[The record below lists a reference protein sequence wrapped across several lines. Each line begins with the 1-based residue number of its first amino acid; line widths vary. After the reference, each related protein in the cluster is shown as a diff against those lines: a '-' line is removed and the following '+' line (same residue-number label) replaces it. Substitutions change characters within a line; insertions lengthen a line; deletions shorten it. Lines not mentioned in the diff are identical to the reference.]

1 MTDNAFP
8 PIWLDRALVDRLCV
22 MRGVGESCSRD
33 FADRGGGASHAQR
46 RMFEFLKSL
55 RDAAQALVEN
65 TRPHAKTP
73 FRYGDEIDAIL
84 SACRDAQAEP
94 WNEEAAIRLIR
105 LAGSILNYHDAPPGS
120 SGEAARL
127 ERMNALVRIV
137 RSDLGD
143 AEAGE
148 VAALVPDLTPDTPKA
163 ETLHSS

>member
-1 MTDNAFP
+1 MLSDA
-8 PIWLDRALVDRLCV
+8 C
-22 MRGVGESCSRD
+22 
-33 FADRGGGASHAQR
+33 
-46 RMFEFLKSL
+46 FEFLKSL
-55 RDAAQALVEN
+55 RDAAQALAEKSA
-65 TRPHAKTP
+65 PYAKTP

-84 SACRDAQAEP
+84 SACRDVQAEP

-148 VAALVPDLTPDTPKA
+148 VAALVPDLTSDTPKA
-163 ETLHSS
+163 ESAALKLKPILLRLGKVGYDVAVKIITDVASEVVKKTIGLP